1 MYIDHINIKAPKEL
15 LEREKQFFCDLLGLR
30 EGHKP
35 KSPVHGYW
43 LYSGDTA
50 IVHLT
55 ESQLHFH
62 NERQGYFDHVAF
74 RTTGLKNFIARLEK
88 MEIDYS
94 SSYISEKGITQLF
107 FTAPS
112 ATKIEVNFINEKI

>member
-30 EGHKP
+30 EGYKP
-35 KSPVHGYW
+35 KSSIHGYW
-43 LYSGDTA
+43 LYAGDNP

-74 RTTGLKNFIARLEK
+74 RSTGLRKLIDKLDK
-88 MEIDYS
+88 MGIDYS
-94 SSYISEKGITQLF
+94 SSYIAEKSITQLF
-107 FTAPS
+107 FKAPS
-112 ATKIEVNFINEKI
+112 ATKIEVDFINEKI